1 MTLYQDAHF
10 DDHMFPTLYIA
21 GGKEYVPG
29 SCWYD
34 IFDAINQARR
44 LIYITG
50 WSVYHL
56 VQLVRG
62 NPNVTNSTL
71 GEILKAKSQEGVRVL
86 LLVWDDPTSRSL
98 SGYKHEGI
106 MDTGDEDTHNFFKHS
121 SVQVLLCPRTA
132 KKGSWVKQQVT
143 FGGRS

>member
-1 MTLYQDAHF
+1 MGLERTFQGVPGTYFPLRGGRKVTLYQDAHF
-10 DDHMFPTLYIA
+10 DDHMFLTLYIA

-34 IFDAINQARR
+34 IFDAINEAHR
-44 LIYITG
+44 LIYITR
-50 WSVYHL
+50 WYAYHL
-56 VQLVRG
+56 VQLVRC

-98 SGYKHEGI
+98 LATN
-106 MDTGDEDTHNFFKHS
+106 M
-121 SVQVLLCPRTA
+121 
-132 KKGSWVKQQVT
+132 
-143 FGGRS
+143 